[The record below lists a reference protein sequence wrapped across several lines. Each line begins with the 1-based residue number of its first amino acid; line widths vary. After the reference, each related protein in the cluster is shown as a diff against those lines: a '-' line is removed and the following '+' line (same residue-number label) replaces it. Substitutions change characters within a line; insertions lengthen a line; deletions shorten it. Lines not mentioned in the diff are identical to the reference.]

1 MFCLASC
8 DQYKLA
14 NSASGDL
21 SSYNLTNCTYV
32 RNASGQ
38 IVSWKNAVPIEFS
51 ITAHVPQEWRNVIRQ
66 AAKVWTNQEGM
77 QLIRIKDEI
86 SNLENPQ
93 FDNKNMIFWI
103 DSGQLFN
110 YQQAQ
115 TITRWTKAQ
124 IQDAD
129 VLINSKDFSFFED
142 EAKDNFKIHLRS
154 LLIHEFGHALG
165 LSHVL
170 VTESVM
176 YPELSF
182 LQIRTDLGIM
192 DQTSMKC
199 EYP

>member
-1 MFCLASC
+1 M
-8 DQYKLA
+8 K
-14 NSASGDL
+14 
-21 SSYNLTNCTYV
+21 NCTYV

-38 IVSWKNAVPIEFS
+38 IVSWKTLVPIEFS
-51 ITAHVPQEWRNVIRQ
+51 ITAHVPEIWRTVIKD
-66 AAKVWTNQEGM
+66 AAKVWTNPEGV
-77 QLIRIKDEI
+77 QLIKIKDEI
-86 SNLENPQ
+86 SSSENAGN
-93 FDNKNMIFWI
+93 DKKNMIYWV
-103 DSGQLFN
+103 DSGTLFN

-129 VLINSKDFSFFED
+129 ILINSKDFSYFED
-142 EAKDNFKIHLRS
+142 NPMDNNKIHLRS

-165 LSHVL
+165 LTHVL
-170 VTESVM
+170 FIDSVM

-182 LQIRTDLGIM
+182 LQIRVDLSAM